1 MFSFKFKWK
10 NNQAKSK
17 LFVLRHFSVDKKLP
31 KFILG
36 MKGSIFKKE
45 EEDSNI
51 FDPPILYRPPND
63 LAIKKMIKSYL
74 EKKNLI

>member
-1 MFSFKFKWK
+1 
-10 NNQAKSK
+10 
-17 LFVLRHFSVDKKLP
+17 
-31 KFILG
+31 

-45 EEDSNI
+45 EEDSNF